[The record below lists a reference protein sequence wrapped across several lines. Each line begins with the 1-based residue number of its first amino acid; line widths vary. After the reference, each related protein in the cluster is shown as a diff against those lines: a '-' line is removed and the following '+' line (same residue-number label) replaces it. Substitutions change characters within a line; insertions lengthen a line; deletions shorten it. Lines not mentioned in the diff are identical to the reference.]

1 MLYLNLQI
9 KQITSFGMRAAKEL
23 TAKDDK
29 APRPTNVF
37 IFGAPLRR
45 LLRPSTISWR
55 PGPSNVKIDKEIW
68 NPVEC
73 NAWIHAALAPKKW
86 ETWPKMHTA
95 QRAQET
101 TSPRPVNRQIFRHV
115 MCQHIGI
122 KCVCNKIFRSQANK
136 LRISNFP
143 EEANQKPDKI
153 KLNSY

>member
-73 NAWIHAALAPKKW
+73 NAWIHAALAPKK
-86 ETWPKMHTA
+86 
-95 QRAQET
+95 
-101 TSPRPVNRQIFRHV
+101 
-115 MCQHIGI
+115 
-122 KCVCNKIFRSQANK
+122 
-136 LRISNFP
+136 
-143 EEANQKPDKI
+143 
-153 KLNSY
+153 